1 MNAIKIWIG
10 YKVNLLL
17 TQKWEENIPKF
28 YFCIRDPTFS
38 THIPCPLKMCFTNK
52 VNLWWG
58 SLASPRVPLPASRV
72 SGSHVSGAQAP
83 RSIVPVQ
90 ESQSPRVPSLRV
102 PESQGPR
109 ILGPRV
115 LDFRVPG
122 LRVSGLR
129 VPGAGSQVLTLGYA
143 NIKPS
148 RASKIF
154 LGV

>member
-1 MNAIKIWIG
+1 M
-10 YKVNLLL
+10 
-17 TQKWEENIPKF
+17 
-28 YFCIRDPTFS
+28 
-38 THIPCPLKMCFTNK
+38 PCPLKMCFTNK

-83 RSIVPVQ
+83 RPIVPVQ
-90 ESQSPRVPSLRV
+90 ESQSPKSQSPRV
-102 PESQGPR
+102 
-109 ILGPRV
+109 LGHRV

-148 RASKIF
+148 KASKIF
-154 LGV
+154 VGA

>member
-1 MNAIKIWIG
+1 MSQVRRPQG
-10 YKVNLLL
+10 
-17 TQKWEENIPKF
+17 
-28 YFCIRDPTFS
+28 
-38 THIPCPLKMCFTNK
+38 PL
-52 VNLWWG
+52 
-58 SLASPRVPLPASRV
+58 
-72 SGSHVSGAQAP
+72 
-83 RSIVPVQ
+83 
-90 ESQSPRVPSLRV
+90 SQFKSPRVPSLRV

>member
-1 MNAIKIWIG
+1 MSQVRRPQG
-10 YKVNLLL
+10 
-17 TQKWEENIPKF
+17 
-28 YFCIRDPTFS
+28 
-38 THIPCPLKMCFTNK
+38 PL
-52 VNLWWG
+52 
-58 SLASPRVPLPASRV
+58 
-72 SGSHVSGAQAP
+72 
-83 RSIVPVQ
+83 
-90 ESQSPRVPSLRV
+90 SQFKSPRVPSLRV
-102 PESQGPR
+102 PESQ
-109 ILGPRV
+109 GPRV